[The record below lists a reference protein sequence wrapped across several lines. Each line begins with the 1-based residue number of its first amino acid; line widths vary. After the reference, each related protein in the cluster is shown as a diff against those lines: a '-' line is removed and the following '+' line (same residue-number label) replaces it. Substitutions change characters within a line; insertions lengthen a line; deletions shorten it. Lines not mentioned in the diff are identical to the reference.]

1 MSFGF
6 GLGTKRFQIV
16 LNSYPDYKKVS
27 LGQLEDLEGFSS
39 KVSKIFLDGLDD
51 FGYFMAENK
60 YLKYTIEKNVVPEM
74 TVVLTGFRDKVLEQK
89 LEQKNIKISS
99 SISKKVNLVIAL
111 DKEANST
118 KLKKARL
125 LKIEIINLDQIN
137 DYID

>member
-51 FGYFMAENK
+51 FGYFM
-60 YLKYTIEKNVVPEM
+60 
-74 TVVLTGFRDKVLEQK
+74 Q
-89 LEQKNIKISS
+89 KIS
-99 SISKKVNLVIAL
+99 I
-111 DKEANST
+111 
-118 KLKKARL
+118 
-125 LKIEIINLDQIN
+125 
-137 DYID
+137 

>member
-1 MSFGF
+1 
-6 GLGTKRFQIV
+6 
-16 LNSYPDYKKVS
+16 
-27 LGQLEDLEGFSS
+27 
-39 KVSKIFLDGLDD
+39 
-51 FGYFMAENK
+51 
-60 YLKYTIEKNVVPEM
+60 M

-125 LKIEIINLDQIN
+125 LKIEIINLDQID